1 MLMKCEERE
10 ERKKRSEKEVG
21 FFFFFFFK
29 FLICIAAL
37 SVTVRNPWNPMQG
50 NNGLDF

>member
-21 FFFFFFFK
+21 FFFFFK

>member
-10 ERKKRSEKEVG
+10 ERKKRSEKEGG
-21 FFFFFFFK
+21 FFFFFK
-29 FLICIAAL
+29 LLICIAAL

>member
-1 MLMKCEERE
+1 MLMKCEERK

-21 FFFFFFFK
+21 FFFFFFK